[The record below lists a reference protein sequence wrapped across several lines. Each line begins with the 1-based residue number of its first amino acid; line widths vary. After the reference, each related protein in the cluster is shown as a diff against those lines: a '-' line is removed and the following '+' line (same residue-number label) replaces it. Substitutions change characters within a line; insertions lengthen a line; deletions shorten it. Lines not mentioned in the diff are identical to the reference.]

1 MIREAPW
8 HRFGSHAA
16 AVLAVALALL
26 VATPAGAPMVSK
38 AVLKSFFI
46 ASPGNTAT
54 DPHATDVEVLLTY
67 TAGLAGMPSEAGTT
81 TGLYLYDDRGEPLT
95 SGTGEVVCAL
105 CLFASGGAAPRRLSI
120 SIDDLILA
128 RGGFASGN
136 QAQTGF
142 VVLDVFDDADHL
154 TAEVR
159 IRTTTATPGQPH
171 VVATQPRDVLED
183 CHQAGDAPK
192 LFVLSTLDGIN
203 DWGLSD
209 WAIFNGTYTG
219 GIGNVPSGGGAILE
233 VYLFDEDGS
242 PSGGQTP
249 VCAPCSYPLGNGGM
263 MGPPRNV
270 ALRFP
275 PTPTASG
282 DGFAVL
288 RVAGADPSAVVL
300 EETKVDSI
308 PGVTPTLLVTSSRN
322 LEPLVPQAS
331 TTAVGEPDV
340 PGAALALRGSPN
352 PSGGAMT
359 FDFDLVRATTI
370 DLDVFDAAGRRV
382 ASVASGPR
390 SAGHHEL
397 RWNRRDAAGGMLPAG
412 VYYGLLR
419 AGDGSRI
426 TRVVFL
432 PE

>member
-1 MIREAPW
+1 MIRQTLS
-8 HRFGSHAA
+8 HRFGSHVA
-16 AVLAVALALL
+16 AVFAVSLAMLL
-26 VATPAGAPMVSK
+26 ATPAGAPILSK

-54 DPHATDVEVLLTY
+54 DPHATDVEILLTY

-81 TGLYLYDDRGEPLT
+81 TRLYLYDDEGEPLT
-95 SGTGEVVCAL
+95 SGTGQVVCAP
-105 CLFASGGAAPRRLSI
+105 CVFASGGAAPRRMTI
-120 SIDDLILA
+120 SVDDLILA
-128 RGGFASGN
+128 RGGFSSGN
-136 QAQTGF
+136 QAQAGF
-142 VVLDVFDDADHL
+142 VVLDIFDDADHL
-154 TAEVR
+154 TAEVS
-159 IRTTTATPGQPH
+159 IRTTTGASGQPR
-171 VVATQPRDVLED
+171 VVAMQPRDVLED
-183 CHQAGDAPK
+183 CYQAGDAPK
-192 LFVLSTLDGIN
+192 LFVLSKLDGVT
-203 DWGLSD
+203 DWNVGD
-209 WAIFNGTYTG
+209 WAIFNGTYLG
-219 GIGNVPSGGGAILE
+219 GIGNVPAGAGATLE

-249 VCAPCSYPLGNGGM
+249 VCAPCSYPLGNGGT
-263 MGPPRNV
+263 MGAPRNV

-282 DGFAVL
+282 QGFAVI

-322 LEPLVPQAS
+322 LEPLVSPA
-331 TTAVGEPDV
+331 TTAEVGEPDV

-359 FDFDLVRATTI
+359 FDFDLVRTTTI

-382 ASVASGPR
+382 ASVVSGTR

-397 RWNRRDAAGGMLPAG
+397 RWNRRDGEGAALPAG
-412 VYYGLLR
+412 VYYGRLR